1 MSFRRDGQQIEEP
14 HQWESLDRSSRSELR
29 GVKRGRAR
37 PEWISYIRELRRSEA
52 PSKRTFHKTHTRA
65 PQRSHHLSTCSPDS
79 HDGETAINRETA
91 LVASILNA
99 LEEKVTLKREQRCV
113 KEKPNPIHSRSLR
126 LEPGWA
132 RRGVGIQFNV
142 IMKFYTKASDLPDTP
157 LRKRNE
163 KFVIE
168 QLKAK
173 SGGF

>member
-1 MSFRRDGQQIEEP
+1 MDLLHQGIVKVRGPFQKDLPQDSHMGPTEEP
-14 HQWESLDRSSRSELR
+14 S
-29 GVKRGRAR
+29 
-37 PEWISYIRELRRSEA
+37 
-52 PSKRTFHKTHTRA
+52 
-65 PQRSHHLSTCSPDS
+65 LSTCYPDS

-99 LEEKVTLKREQRCV
+99 LEEKVTPKREQRCV

-142 IMKFYTKASDLPDTP
+142 IMKFYTKASDLPDRP

-168 QLKAK
+168 PLKAK
-173 SGGF
+173 SGGFEKIVSTASSDCWVNYS